1 MLQFQIQHIEIP
13 VLYASAIQYRIIMT
27 ALNYQ
32 KTKIACYL
40 GFITQAISANFAPL
54 LFLKFHH
61 DYQISLGNIAWI
73 STCFFFTQLLIDLF
87 CAKFVDRIGYRV
99 CVVASELCS
108 AAGLIGLAFLPEI
121 LPNPLAGILC
131 SVILY
136 AMGSGLIEVLC
147 SPIIEA
153 CPFDNKEAT
162 MSLLHSFYCWGAVG
176 TILISTIFFL
186 IFGIENWKWLAV
198 LWAIIPIVNI
208 YNFATC
214 PIEYLVDE
222 ENGMKVTELFRK
234 PLFWIAICL
243 MICSGASELAMAQW
257 ASAYAEAALG
267 LSKTIGDLAGP
278 CMFAVAMGISR
289 VIFGKYGERI
299 DLMKFMAS
307 SGILCVICY
316 FLTALSSNPIL
327 GLIGCIVCGF
337 SVGIMWPGTISIS
350 SKEFPMGGTAM
361 FALLA
366 MAGDLGGSI
375 GPGIVGRVTQSAGN
389 NIQVGMGV
397 GLIFPFILLIMLF
410 ILYTKKKNLGEL
422 FLCLKETEITRYR
435 KT

>member
-1 MLQFQIQHIEIP
+1 M
-13 VLYASAIQYRIIMT
+13 
-27 ALNYQ
+27 
-32 KTKIACYL
+32 
-40 GFITQAISANFAPL
+40 
-54 LFLKFHH
+54 KFHH

-99 CVVASELCS
+99 CVVASEVCS

-121 LPNPLAGILC
+121 FPNPLAGILC

-198 LWAIIPIVNI
+198 LWALIPIVNI

-375 GPGIVGRVTQSAGN
+375 EPGIVGRVTQSAGN

-397 GLIFPFILLIMLF
+397 GLVFPFILLIMLF

>member
-1 MLQFQIQHIEIP
+1 
-13 VLYASAIQYRIIMT
+13 MT

-99 CVVASELCS
+99 CVVASEVCS

-121 LPNPLAGILC
+121 FPNPLAGILC

-186 IFGIENWKWLAV
+186 IFGIESWKWLAV
-198 LWAIIPIVNI
+198 LWALIPIVNI

-375 GPGIVGRVTQSAGN
+375 EPGIVGRVTQSAGN

-410 ILYTKKKNLGEL
+410 ILYTKKK
-422 FLCLKETEITRYR
+422 F
-435 KT
+435 

>member
-1 MLQFQIQHIEIP
+1 
-13 VLYASAIQYRIIMT
+13 MT

-99 CVVASELCS
+99 CVVASEVCS

-337 SVGIMWPGTISIS
+337 SVGIVWPGTISIS

-375 GPGIVGRVTQSAGN
+375 GPGIVGRVTQSVGN

-397 GLIFPFILLIMLF
+397 GLVFPFILLIMLF
-410 ILYTKKKNLGEL
+410 ILYTKKKFRRTVFMFIGN
-422 FLCLKETEITRYR
+422 
-435 KT
+435 

>member
-1 MLQFQIQHIEIP
+1 
-13 VLYASAIQYRIIMT
+13 MT

-99 CVVASELCS
+99 CVVASEVCS

-121 LPNPLAGILC
+121 FPNPLAGILC

-186 IFGIENWKWLAV
+186 IFGIESWKWLAV
-198 LWAIIPIVNI
+198 LWALIPIVNI

>member
-1 MLQFQIQHIEIP
+1 
-13 VLYASAIQYRIIMT
+13 MT

-99 CVVASELCS
+99 CVVASEVCS

-121 LPNPLAGILC
+121 FPNPLAGILC

-186 IFGIENWKWLAV
+186 IFGIESWKWLAV
-198 LWAIIPIVNI
+198 LWALIPVVNI

-316 FLTALSSNPIL
+316 FLSALSSNPIL

-397 GLIFPFILLIMLF
+397 GLVFPFILLIMLF
-410 ILYTKKKNLGEL
+410 ILYTKKKFRRTVFMFIGN
-422 FLCLKETEITRYR
+422 
-435 KT
+435 

>member
-1 MLQFQIQHIEIP
+1 MK
-13 VLYASAIQYRIIMT
+13 

-40 GFITQAISANFAPL
+40 GFIAQAIAANFAPL
-54 LFLKFHH
+54 LFLKFHY

-87 CAKFVDRIGYRV
+87 CAKFVDKIGYRV
-99 CVVASELCS
+99 CVVASEVCS

-121 LPNPLAGILC
+121 VPDPFVGILC
-131 SVILY
+131 SVVLY

-162 MSLLHSFYCWGAVG
+162 MSLLHSFYCWGSVG
-176 TILISTIFFL
+176 TILISTLFFL

-198 LWAIIPIVNI
+198 LWALIPIINI

-222 ENGMKVTELFRK
+222 EKGMKVTELFRK

-278 CMFAVAMGISR
+278 CMFAVTMGISR

-299 DLMKFMAS
+299 DLMKFMTG

-316 FLTALSSNPIL
+316 LLTALSSNPIL
-327 GLIGCIVCGF
+327 GLTGCIVCGF

-375 GPGIVGRVTQSAGN
+375 GPGIVGHVIQSAGN
-389 NIQVGMGV
+389 NIQTGMGV
-397 GLIFPFILLIMLF
+397 GLIFSAVLLIMLF
-410 ILYTKKKNLGEL
+410 ILYAKKK
-422 FLCLKETEITRYR
+422 F
-435 KT
+435 